1 MQCRKVKN
9 NLSRYQAGE
18 CPSSEAQAI
27 KRHLAS
33 CPACLAELEE
43 LRQLDR
49 QLDLWQVEPAAEDF
63 WALVLAEVEKAEVK
77 KTEAKTAVPNNGSSS
92 PQTRSS
98 INERSRWSEST
109 QPLLPLLRDL
119 VAAAAVTL
127 VLFWNTGAWMGG
139 EQMLA
144 AGKGLTGIVER
155 YSQLTDLVWDQAAG
169 AAEGYTQK
177 IFWREE

>member
-1 MQCRKVKN
+1 MQCREVKN

-18 CPSSEAQAI
+18 CPSSEVQAL
-27 KRHLAS
+27 KRHLAN

-49 QLDLWQVEPAAEDF
+49 RLDLWQVEPVPEDF
-63 WALVLAEVEKAEVK
+63 WVSVLAEVEKAEVK
-77 KTEAKTAVPNNGSSS
+77 KSEVKTAAPNLSS

-98 INERSRWSEST
+98 VNGRSKWSEST
-109 QPLLPLLRDL
+109 QSLLPLLRDL

-144 AGKGLTGIVER
+144 AGKGVSGIVER
-155 YSQLTDLVWDQAAG
+155 YDQLTDQVWEQAVG

-177 IFWREE
+177 IFWREEE

>member
-1 MQCRKVKN
+1 MQCRKVKK

-18 CPSSEAQAI
+18 CPFSEAQAL

-49 QLDLWQVEPAAEDF
+49 RLDLWQVEPVPEDF
-63 WALVLAEVEKAEVK
+63 SVSVLAEIEKAEVQ
-77 KTEAKTAVPNNGSSS
+77 KTEVKTAASNLSV
-92 PQTRSS
+92 PQTRTSV
-98 INERSRWSEST
+98 NGRTKWSDGT

-144 AGKGLTGIVER
+144 AGKGLNGIVER
-155 YSQLTDLVWDQAAG
+155 YSQLIDQVWEQAAE